1 VAKRGKDESPYRAAF
16 AQIICVADTDT
27 EAERLYAEHC
37 LYFFNRCLHVFPPF
51 ADPAGYRT
59 LATIKYGALAQL
71 TLARQK
77 ILENLTW
84 KQLVD
89 ERFIIA
95 GSPETVRQQLEE
107 CIKGL
112 HIGHLFCLF
121 HNGDMPDWKTRHSTK
136 LFAEKVMP
144 HLRDMWP
151 EWKHDERWWMHPMDD
166 RIRPEERQPGAA
178 KIGAAWP
185 R

>member
-1 VAKRGKDESPYRAAF
+1 
-16 AQIICVADTDT
+16 
-27 EAERLYAEHC
+27 
-37 LYFFNRCLHVFPPF
+37 VFPPF
-51 ADPAGYRT
+51 ADPPGYRT
-59 LATIKYGALAQL
+59 VNTIKYGALSQL
-71 TLARQK
+71 TVERSK

-89 ERFIIA
+89 ERFVIA

-112 HIGHLFCLF
+112 HVGHIFCLF
-121 HNGDMPDWKTRHSTK
+121 HNGNMPDWKTRYSSK

-144 HLRDMWP
+144 HLRDLWP
-151 EWKHDERWWMHPMDD
+151 EWKHDQRWWITPMDE
-166 RIRPEERQPGAA
+166 RLHPEEMTPGAE
-178 KIGAAWP
+178 KAAVERP

>member
-1 VAKRGKDESPYRAAF
+1 MKWQVVGTKKGTSCRVLEGGSGAP
-16 AQIICVADTDT
+16 VV
-27 EAERLYAEHC
+27 
-37 LYFFNRCLHVFPPF
+37 FFHG
-51 ADPAGYRT
+51 AGGLLRDNSF
-59 LATIKYGALAQL
+59 LDQLAQL
-71 TLARQK
+71 TAARQK

-84 KQLVD
+84 KQLID

-121 HNGDMPDWKTRHSTK
+121 HNGNMPDWKTRHSSK

-178 KIGAAWP
+178 KVGAEWP